1 MGIWV
6 SYLILGFTLAIPV
19 GPVNIE
25 MMKQGIERG
34 FLSSFIVGL
43 GDVFSNVCILLFIYF
58 GLAQWLDIHWIRTT
72 VSIFGGFILIYMGL
86 ISMKQK
92 LYVSFDFY
100 DKLNLFI
107 KGLLLGISNPF
118 DFVSWLGIYST
129 ISNQQSA
136 FLITTLA
143 FMLIGTWLWNFL
155 LSLSIH
161 WSRNYISS
169 MILYKFTLIARV
181 ILIIFG
187 LTFIYKGF
195 IPS

>member
-100 DKLNLFI
+100 DKFNLFI

-181 ILIIFG
+181 ILVIFG
-187 LTFIYKGF
+187 LAFIYKGF